1 VEKAIAILKS
11 EHRSISAVL
20 QALKDLARKAQ
31 DTSAR
36 PPFQALRS
44 LVRYIDEFPDQLHHP
59 KEDQHLFAR
68 LVLRAPQTR
77 ALIEELHAEHE
88 KGARLIRDVERALL
102 FLEEDWPGGRRE
114 FQQAVDG
121 YAAFEW
127 QHMRTEEE
135 KLLPLAERYLEAD
148 DWSAISAAFA
158 ANTDPIAGMRGAEID
173 TLFAR
178 IASQAGAKL

>member
-1 VEKAIAILKS
+1 MEKAIAILKS

-31 DTSAR
+31 DASVR
-36 PPFQALRS
+36 PSFPALRS
-44 LVRYIDEFPDQLHHP
+44 LVRYIDEFPEQLHHP
-59 KEDQHLFAR
+59 KEDRQLFAR

-77 ALIEELHAEHE
+77 PLIDELHAEHD
-88 KGARLIRDVERALL
+88 KGARLIREVERALL

-121 YAAFEW
+121 YAEFEW
-127 QHMRTEEE
+127 QHMRKEEE
-135 KLLPLAERYLEAD
+135 QLLPLAERYLDAD
-148 DWSAISAAFA
+148 DWSAIGAAFA
-158 ANTDPIAGMRGAEID
+158 ANTDPIAGVRDAEVE

-178 IASQAGAKL
+178 IAIHTGAKS